1 MVGHGDGL
9 SPYAACREVSGY
21 LSICKILEIRKS
33 ILGEVA
39 RRVKEALLLGDR
51 NEGQC
56 KE

>member
-21 LSICKILEIRKS
+21 LSICKILEIMKS

-51 NEGQC
+51 NDGQC